1 MSNEN
6 HIRPV
11 DVVVN
16 VYGKPYQT
24 AVSLWSLMKFSQK
37 HIGKIYVIL
46 EKTQPDGF
54 DENLLKRL
62 LVGLPIEYYTPPY
75 FFGWWEGRR
84 KGLINK
90 ILLKFKAYRY
100 SIRYQYAWEKSKAPF
115 LFLMHNDMLVFDDL
129 IGHYLTKIG
138 SHVGIG
144 QIGQCWNCPAFQ
156 THCDGNRY
164 WDFRP
169 SAQQMVDLYAG
180 RPDSR
185 ANVHGL
191 VGLDQGSWPMPECR
205 LNEHAALIQMS
216 VAKPIT
222 CPNGT
227 VQPIGIKNRIDIGIS
242 WFNGMSLAG
251 FRMVNESYEPFA
263 KHAWTNGTDCGHAS
277 LFDLDQYAREEEV
290 AKQELTKYIK
300 IN

>member
-1 MSNEN
+1 MYNEN
-6 HIRPV
+6 HNRPV
-11 DVVVN
+11 DVIVN

-24 AVSLWSLMKFSQK
+24 AVSLWSLMKFSDK

-46 EKTQPDGF
+46 EKKQPEGF
-54 DENLLKRL
+54 DVESLKRL
-62 LVGLPIEYYTPPY
+62 LIGLPIEYYTPPF

-84 KGLINK
+84 KGLINQ
-90 ILLKFKAYRY
+90 ILLKFKAYRN
-100 SIRYQYAWEKSKAPF
+100 SIRYQYAWEKSNAPF

-129 IGHYLTKIG
+129 IGHYLNKIG
-138 SHVGIG
+138 AHVAVG
-144 QIGQCWNCPAFQ
+144 QIGQCWNCPAFG

-169 SAQQMVDLYAG
+169 TPQEMVDLYAD
-180 RPDSR
+180 RPEAR

-191 VGLDQGSWPMPECR
+191 VGLDQVSWPMPECR

-222 CPNGT
+222 CPNGS
-227 VQPIGIKNRIDIGIS
+227 VQPIGLKNKLDNGIK
-242 WFNGMSLAG
+242 WFHDMSLAV
-251 FRMVNESYEPFA
+251 FQMVNESYEPFA

-277 LFDLDQYAREEEV
+277 LFDLNQYEREEEI

>member
-24 AVSLWSLMKFSQK
+24 AVSLWSLMKFSEK

-54 DENLLKRL
+54 DENLLRRL

-84 KGLINK
+84 KGLLNQ

-100 SIRYQYAWEKSKAPF
+100 SIRYQYAWEKSKASF

-242 WFNGMSLAG
+242 WFRGMSLAG

>member
-24 AVSLWSLMKFSQK
+24 AVSLWSLMKFSEK

-62 LVGLPIEYYTPPY
+62 LVGLPIEFYSPPY

-84 KGLINK
+84 KGLINQ

-216 VAKPIT
+216 VAKAIT

-242 WFNGMSLAG
+242 WFRGMSLAG

>member
-54 DENLLKRL
+54 DENLLRRL

-90 ILLKFKAYRY
+90 ILLKFKVYRY

-242 WFNGMSLAG
+242 WFRGMSLAG